1 MVIFLFFNILHLHST
16 TLQVLKESW
25 IAFLYR
31 LSPTY
36 LNRFFTTL
44 KQAMQNI
51 SAVRG
56 ELANKYYL
64 MAESHPELKTD
75 LFSTP
80 VQDIDLT
87 KIERVSVY
95 KTRQDGI
102 QCAVTINGEK
112 LPPRSVTPQQWQR
125 MWVADD
131 PVKYK
136 KHLAAT
142 LFADVLRQGQIQEE
156 TAGEKV
162 ATETEQKQMEKTG
175 MESPVEDAQ
184 PENDRETADLRQTD
198 PSILKQWER
207 LKEKHP
213 DAILLFRKED
223 SYEAYKEDAGKAGKI
238 LGMEAKK
245 TETADG
251 RDMETLA
258 FPSKD
263 LDVFLPKLIRA
274 GCRVAICEQI
284 EPRQEQH
291 QERQEE
297 QSRGMKR

>member
-1 MVIFLFFNILHLHST
+1 METLST
-16 TLQVLKESW
+16 LDVSEAVKRSRTVNFEQVQMIQDDEKRW
-25 IAFLYR
+25 ALYIKPEGKAGY
-31 LSPTY
+31 SVYPDKDD

-64 MAESHPELKTD
+64 MAESHPELNTD

-80 VQDIDLT
+80 VQDIDLN

-142 LFADVLRQGQIQEE
+142 LFADVLRQGQAE
-156 TAGEKV
+156 
-162 ATETEQKQMEKTG
+162 
-175 MESPVEDAQ
+175 
-184 PENDRETADLRQTD
+184 
-198 PSILKQWER
+198 
-207 LKEKHP
+207 
-213 DAILLFRKED
+213 
-223 SYEAYKEDAGKAGKI
+223 
-238 LGMEAKK
+238 
-245 TETADG
+245 
-251 RDMETLA
+251 
-258 FPSKD
+258 
-263 LDVFLPKLIRA
+263 
-274 GCRVAICEQI
+274 
-284 EPRQEQH
+284 
-291 QERQEE
+291 
-297 QSRGMKR
+297 